1 MAIAENWLMRTI
13 MILPCSLPPQF
24 HSICVHKKMFLAGFD
39 LTGGLIG
46 GVAIGAA
53 SSMLLWLTGR
63 VTGESGLG

>member
-1 MAIAENWLMRTI
+1 
-13 MILPCSLPPQF
+13 
-24 HSICVHKKMFLAGFD
+24 MFLAGFD